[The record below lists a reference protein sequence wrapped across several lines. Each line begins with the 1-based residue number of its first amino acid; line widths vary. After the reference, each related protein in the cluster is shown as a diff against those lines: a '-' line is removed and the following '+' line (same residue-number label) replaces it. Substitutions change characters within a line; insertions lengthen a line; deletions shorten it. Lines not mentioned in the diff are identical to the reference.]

1 MVTALHP
8 SWAVATPVRLVPVS
22 VIGHSSVTLGGQVM
36 MGFKV
41 SRTVM
46 VCRQLTLLLHAS
58 VAVQVRAMTL
68 LPAQLLVVTSLE
80 RMVTA
85 LQVSWAVATPQAFV
99 LVSAGHSKSRSGGQ
113 ARLGLRV
120 SRTVSACTQLTLLE
134 QPSVAVQVRA
144 MTLEP
149 PQLVVIESL
158 YWIVTALQASC
169 AVATPQALV
178 LVSAGHSRIWFGG
191 QVMVG
196 LRVSRTV
203 MVCRQEALLPQ
214 SSVAVQVR
222 AITLVPAQLLL

>member
-68 LPAQLLVVTSLE
+68 LPAQLLVVT
-80 RMVTA
+80 A
-85 LQVSWAVATPQAFV
+85 LHVSWAVATPQAFV
-99 LVSAGHSKSRSGGQ
+99 LVSAGHSTSRSGGQ

-203 MVCRQEALLPQ
+203 VVCRQEALLPQ

-222 AITLVPAQLLL
+222 AITLVPAQLILVKSV